1 MEELLDIVQ
10 AEKIHEEAYFTDL
23 QFEDLMDW
31 LKERRFY
38 KIKIKIDAYDTI
50 NDLPIILKGKV
61 LKTEDYKYYER
72 TLLILIQEIIVN
84 QTSSKFSYLLKIKKS
99 TYDLMRTKLIYWNLE
114 PVLNILSIFKRFL
127 PSLRTKITNNLKITE
142 YKLINEFTADKGK
155 DVVFLKK
162 DLQEAFDYINKNSR
176 DYKIK
181 TITDGY
187 LKYNNQNRPMI
198 LEGFV
203 NYNDEEDKIEFIIKS
218 VRFKIKKSKENTII
232 VQKTSTYHKYRK
244 QKLLLSKELLDE
256 TFVPEILYFISGKKK
271 ERTQNVITI
280 ENLTISF
287 DNQPVI
293 KDVNF
298 SIKEGEIVGIIGESG
313 AGKTI
318 TIKAILGQIEY
329 EGSVKVLDINANKT
343 NKIAPFIGYV
353 PQEIALMYSDFT
365 PMENIIHF
373 GRQYGLDEEFISR
386 KAKNILKDLQIS
398 EVRNIPL
405 ENLSGGQKKRVS
417 VAISMIHD
425 PKILILDEPTSGL
438 DPMMRFELWKIF
450 DRINRK
456 YGITL
461 IVISHY
467 LDEIE
472 YCDKAA
478 IYLKGIGMYDFD
490 TPISLKT
497 SLPGEGKS
505 LEFTLEKIDLDAVK
519 IIENMEEVKEVIQRG
534 KRIRILSDRKQ
545 NDLKSKITQNLK
557 DAGIKIAEIHE
568 NVVVDMV
575 DYFTVK
581 TRKIDSL
588 LYIKKKKNCKIK

>member
-114 PVLNILSIFKRFL
+114 PVLNILTIFKRFL

-588 LYIKKKKNCKIK
+588 LYIKKEKNCKIK